1 MASSAASA
9 PSTPLAALQIAVRRR
24 VARFA
29 AALETRLEAWLE
41 RERDQLFL
49 WAPVAVGSGVA
60 LWFSLAEQ
68 RHWTLLLAG
77 LCGTSLVAAAM
88 AGTGRA
94 ARAIALAAML
104 AAMGLALVWLR
115 SIAVAAPV
123 LDHPR
128 TVQFDARIE
137 RLQPLAAR
145 GAVRLRLAPVTPGQA
160 GGQAAGRAAA
170 YPLPPHVRVTLPMDA
185 LPKGAGHGAI
195 IRLSA
200 RLVPPPGP
208 GVPGAYDYARAA
220 WFDGIGAAGRG
231 YAPVTLVAPAPPQRL
246 IDWDGLRAR
255 LSAHV
260 RAQAPGGAGAIAAAL
275 ASGDQGAMPEDDAE
289 AMRRAGLT
297 HLLSVSGLHITA
309 AVGAVMLAVL
319 RLLALS
325 PWLALRLPLPLV
337 AAGAGA
343 MAAIGYTLLTGA
355 EVPTVRSCVAALM
368 VLAALTLGRQAVTL
382 RLVAVG
388 ALVILILWPEAVIGP
403 SFQLSFA
410 AVGAIVAL
418 HEQPWMR
425 RLAPVAGAPLGVRIG
440 REAALL
446 LLTGIV
452 VEAALAPIALFHFH
466 KAGLYGALAN
476 IIAIPLTTFV
486 VMPAEALALLFDLA
500 GLGAPF
506 WWVTS
511 VALDF
516 LLWLAHRIAAAPGA
530 VAALPA
536 MPGGAFA
543 LIVGGGLWLALWR
556 TRWRLLGV
564 PLVASGAAWAGLT
577 PAPDLL
583 ITGDG
588 RHLALRL
595 TSGDVALLR
604 DRTGDY
610 VRQMMA
616 ENSAVDDAPLFL
628 SDSAEAR
635 CSRDACVVEHLAGG
649 RRWRVLA
656 TRSGYTLDYRPLI
669 AACAAADIVVSDRR
683 LPRACT
689 PRWRR
694 FDKPVLARSGG
705 IAVHLAGR
713 TIATVRDMADDHP
726 WRAAANGAAARLNRN
741 GAAGPQAFP
750 APAPGAD
757 HNAGDHKRD
766 LPDQAGSSRLPAG
779 NI

>member
-1 MASSAASA
+1 MAA
-9 PSTPLAALQIAVRRR
+9 
-24 VARFA
+24 FA
-29 AALETRLEAWLE
+29 AGLEAWLE
-41 RERDQLFL
+41 LERDQLFL
-49 WAPVAVGSGVA
+49 WVPVAFGTGVA
-60 LWFSLAEQ
+60 LWFVLPGQ
-68 RHWTLLLAG
+68 RHWALLLAA
-77 LCGTSLVAAAM
+77 LCGTGLVAAAL

-94 ARAIALAAML
+94 ARAVALAAML
-104 AAMGLALVWLR
+104 GAMGLGLVWLR
-115 SIAVAAPV
+115 SMAVAAPV
-123 LDHPR
+123 LDRPR
-128 TVQFDARIE
+128 IVQFDARIE

-145 GAVRLRLAPVTPGQA
+145 GVVRLRLAPIVPVVSVASATRRPGVER
-160 GGQAAGRAAA
+160 QAAGLPANHR
-170 YPLPPHVRVTLPMDA
+170 LPPHLRVTLPMGA
-185 LPKGAGHGAI
+185 LPKGAAAGAI
-195 IRLSA
+195 IRLGA
-200 RLVPPPGP
+200 RLVPPPEP
-208 GVPGAYDYARAA
+208 GVPGAYDYARVA

-231 YAPVTLVAPAPPQRL
+231 YAPVTLVQPAPPQRL
-246 IDWDGLRAR
+246 VDWDGLRAR

-275 ASGDQGAMPEDDAE
+275 ASGDQGAMPADDAE

-309 AVGAVMLAVL
+309 VVGGVMLMVL

-325 PWLALRLPLPLV
+325 PWLALRMPLPLV

-343 MAAIGYTLLTGA
+343 LAAIGYTLLTGA

-368 VLAALTLGRQAVTL
+368 VLAALALGRQAVTL

-388 ALVILILWPEAVIGP
+388 ALVVLALWPEALAGP

-410 AVGAIVAL
+410 AVGTIIAL
-418 HEQPWMR
+418 HEQPWVR
-425 RLAPVAGAPLGVRIG
+425 RLAPVAGASLPMRIG

-446 LLTGIV
+446 LLTGIG

-466 KAGLYGALAN
+466 KAGLYGSLVN

-506 WWVTS
+506 WWVTT

-516 LLWLAHRIAAAPGA
+516 LLWMAHRTAAAPGA

-543 LIVGGGLWLALWR
+543 LMVGGGLWLALWR

-564 PLVASGAAWAGLT
+564 PLAAAGAGWAGLT

-595 TSGDVALLR
+595 NSGEVALLR

-616 ENSAVDDAPLFL
+616 ENAGVDDAPLFL
-628 SDSAEAR
+628 SDSAAAR
-635 CSRDACVVEHLAGG
+635 CSRDSCLVERVAGG
-649 RRWRVLA
+649 RRWRILA
-656 TRSGYTLDYRPLI
+656 TRSNYPLDYASLMS
-669 AACAAADIVVSDRR
+669 ACAQADIVVSDRR

-689 PRWRR
+689 PRWMT

-705 IAVHLAGR
+705 VAIYLADHSI
-713 TIATVRDMADDHP
+713 TTVRAAADDHP
-726 WRAAANGAAARLNRN
+726 WRAAATSTATSTAAHVNHS
-741 GAAGPQAFP
+741 GAAGQRAFP
-750 APAPGAD
+750 ALAPGAD
-757 HNAGDHKRD
+757 HNAADHKRG
-766 LPDQAGSSRLPAG
+766 LPDRAGSLHLPAE